1 MPVRAGIANSIIPN
15 KKRPPGARLHRAE
28 TQDWGSHMDKVYHE
42 THDLVKTFQ
51 NERFGAVRVVECN
64 GEPWFVASDV
74 CRALSIINSR
84 DAIARLDDDEKADV
98 GLTDI
103 SSNGVTQSRNMSIV
117 NEPGLYTLVLGSRKP
132 EAKAFKRWITHE
144 VIPSIRKTGSYS
156 VPQAETAADVRAKAM
171 LLNAKSRMLAAA
183 SKAVSNFNLSPVA
196 LETLGIT
203 MIEEYAGVKTGYRP
217 PVEKTYT
224 ATELGQ
230 MFGVSANMIGRIAK
244 EHGLKTEQYG
254 ITVLD
259 RGRNSDK
266 QVPCF
271 RYNEAGKQ
279 RIAELIEGME

>member
-1 MPVRAGIANSIIPN
+1 MESEKRH

-28 TQDWGSHMDKVYHE
+28 TQDWGSRMDKVYHE

-74 CRALSIINSR
+74 CRALGIDR
-84 DAIARLDDDEKADV
+84 TQTRRLDEDEK
-98 GLTDI
+98 
-103 SSNGVTQSRNMSIV
+103 GVYSAQTPGGQQEIGIV

-196 LETLGIT
+196 LETLGLT

-230 MFGVSANMIGRIAK
+230 MLGVSANMIGRIAK

>member
-1 MPVRAGIANSIIPN
+1 
-15 KKRPPGARLHRAE
+15 
-28 TQDWGSHMDKVYHE
+28 MDKVYHE

-51 NERFGAVRVVECN
+51 NERFGAVRVAECN

-74 CRALSIINSR
+74 CRALGIDR
-84 DAIARLDDDEKADV
+84 TQTRRLDEDEK
-98 GLTDI
+98 
-103 SSNGVTQSRNMSIV
+103 GVYSAQTPGGQQEIGIV

-196 LETLGIT
+196 LETLGLT

-279 RIAELIEGME
+279 RIAELIEGMGGKST

>member
-1 MPVRAGIANSIIPN
+1 MESEKRH

-28 TQDWGSHMDKVYHE
+28 TQDWGSRMDKVYHE

-74 CRALSIINSR
+74 CKALSIINSR
-84 DAIARLDDDEKADV
+84 DAIARLDDDEKGV
-98 GLTDI
+98 VSTDTPGGMQ
-103 SSNGVTQSRNMSIV
+103 NMTVT

-196 LETLGIT
+196 LETLGLT

-279 RIAELIEGME
+279 RIAELIEGMK

>member
-1 MPVRAGIANSIIPN
+1 
-15 KKRPPGARLHRAE
+15 
-28 TQDWGSHMDKVYHE
+28 MDKVYHE

-84 DAIARLDDDEKADV
+84 DAIARLDDDEKGV
-98 GLTDI
+98 VSTDTPGGMQ
-103 SSNGVTQSRNMSIV
+103 NMTVT

-279 RIAELIEGME
+279 RIAELIEGMEGEST

>member
-1 MPVRAGIANSIIPN
+1 MESEKRH
-15 KKRPPGARLHRAE
+15 KKKTARRKTSPGGDTRL
-28 TQDWGSHMDKVYHE
+28 GVSMDKVYHE

-84 DAIARLDDDEKADV
+84 DAIARLDDDEKGV
-98 GLTDI
+98 VSTDTPGGMQ
-103 SSNGVTQSRNMSIV
+103 NMTVT

-156 VPQAETAADVRAKAM
+156 VSQAETAADVRAKAM

-196 LETLGIT
+196 LETLGLT

-259 RGRNSDK
+259 KGRNSEK

>member
-1 MPVRAGIANSIIPN
+1 MNGITIYRND
-15 KKRPPGARLHRAE
+15 E
-28 TQDWGSHMDKVYHE
+28 
-42 THDLVKTFQ
+42 
-51 NERFGAVRVVECN
+51 FGAVRTMELR

-74 CRALSIINSR
+74 CRVLGLEQTHKALN
-84 DAIARLDDDEKADV
+84 RLDEDEV
-98 GLTDI
+98 GRGI
-103 SSNGVTQSRNMSIV
+103 KIPHPQSPEKTIEVGIV

-259 RGRNSDK
+259 KGRNSDK

-279 RIAELIEGME
+279 RIAELIEGLK

>member
-1 MPVRAGIANSIIPN
+1 MNGITIYRND
-15 KKRPPGARLHRAE
+15 E
-28 TQDWGSHMDKVYHE
+28 
-42 THDLVKTFQ
+42 
-51 NERFGAVRVVECN
+51 FGAVRTMELR

-74 CRALSIINSR
+74 CRALGLEQVSR
-84 DAIARLDDDEKADV
+84 ALSRLDLDEGRLLEV
-98 GLTDI
+98 PHP
-103 SSNGVTQSRNMSIV
+103 QSPEKTIEVRAV
-117 NEPGLYTLVLGSRKP
+117 NEPGLYSLVLASRKP

-171 LLNAKSRMLAAA
+171 LLNAKSRMLATA

-259 RGRNSDK
+259 RSRNSDK

>member
-1 MPVRAGIANSIIPN
+1 
-15 KKRPPGARLHRAE
+15 
-28 TQDWGSHMDKVYHE
+28 MDKVYHE

-74 CRALSIINSR
+74 CRALGLGNSR
-84 DAIARLDDDEKADV
+84 MATDRLDDDEKGV
-98 GLTDI
+98 ISTDTPGGMQ
-103 SSNGVTQSRNMSIV
+103 NMTVT

-196 LETLGIT
+196 LETLGLT

-279 RIAELIEGME
+279 RIAELIEGMKT

>member
-1 MPVRAGIANSIIPN
+1 
-15 KKRPPGARLHRAE
+15 
-28 TQDWGSHMDKVYHE
+28 MDKVYHE

-51 NERFGAVRVVECN
+51 NERFGAVRVAECN

-74 CRALSIINSR
+74 CRALEIDNTATR
-84 DAIARLDDDEKADV
+84 RLDEDEKAALR
-98 GLTDI
+98 LTQT
-103 SSNGVTQSRNMSIV
+103 SSNGTEQGRDVTIID
-117 NEPGLYTLVLGSRKP
+117 EPGLYTLVLGSRKP

-183 SKAVSNFNLSPVA
+183 SKAVSNFSLSPVA
-196 LETLGIT
+196 LEALGIT

-230 MFGVSANMIGRIAK
+230 MFGVSANMIGRLAK

-279 RIAELIEGME
+279 RIAELIEGMEGEST

>member
-1 MPVRAGIANSIIPN
+1 
-15 KKRPPGARLHRAE
+15 
-28 TQDWGSHMDKVYHE
+28 MDKVYHE

-74 CRALSIINSR
+74 CRALGLGNSR
-84 DAIARLDDDEKADV
+84 MATDRLDDDEKADV
-98 GLTDI
+98 SLTDT

-144 VIPSIRKTGSYS
+144 VIPSIRKTGGYS

-279 RIAELIEGME
+279 RIAELIEGMET

>member
-1 MPVRAGIANSIIPN
+1 MESEKRH
-15 KKRPPGARLHRAE
+15 KKKTARRKTSPGGDTRL
-28 TQDWGSHMDKVYHE
+28 GVSMDKVYHE

-74 CRALSIINSR
+74 CRELSIINSR
-84 DAIARLDDDEKADV
+84 DAIARLDDDEKGV
-98 GLTDI
+98 VSTDTPGGMQ
-103 SSNGVTQSRNMSIV
+103 NMTVT

-156 VPQAETAADVRAKAM
+156 APQAETAADVRAKAM

-279 RIAELIEGME
+279 RIAELIEGMET

>member
-1 MPVRAGIANSIIPN
+1 M
-15 KKRPPGARLHRAE
+15 
-28 TQDWGSHMDKVYHE
+28 
-42 THDLVKTFQ
+42 
-51 NERFGAVRVVECN
+51 
-64 GEPWFVASDV
+64 
-74 CRALSIINSR
+74 
-84 DAIARLDDDEKADV
+84 
-98 GLTDI
+98 
-103 SSNGVTQSRNMSIV
+103 
-117 NEPGLYTLVLGSRKP
+117 
-132 EAKAFKRWITHE
+132 
-144 VIPSIRKTGSYS
+144 IPSIRKTGSYS

-259 RGRNSDK
+259 KDRNSDK

>member
-1 MPVRAGIANSIIPN
+1 MSDITIYRNIEFGEVR
-15 KKRPPGARLHRAE
+15 
-28 TQDWGSHMDKVYHE
+28 T
-42 THDLVKTFQ
+42 
-51 NERFGAVRVVECN
+51 VELK

-74 CRALSIINSR
+74 CRALGLEQVSR
-84 DAIARLDDDEKADV
+84 AMSRLDSDEG
-98 GLTDI
+98 GLLE
-103 SSNGVTQSRNMSIV
+103 VPHPQSPEKTIEVRTV
-117 NEPGLYTLVLGSRKP
+117 NEPGLYSLVLASRKP

-259 RGRNSDK
+259 KGRNSDK

>member
-1 MPVRAGIANSIIPN
+1 MNDITIYRND
-15 KKRPPGARLHRAE
+15 E
-28 TQDWGSHMDKVYHE
+28 
-42 THDLVKTFQ
+42 
-51 NERFGAVRVVECN
+51 FGAVRTMELR

-74 CRALSIINSR
+74 CRALGLEQTHKALN
-84 DAIARLDDDEKADV
+84 RLDEDEV
-98 GLTDI
+98 GRGI
-103 SSNGVTQSRNMSIV
+103 KIPHPQSPEKTIEVSLV
-117 NEPGLYTLVLGSRKP
+117 NEPGLYSLVLASRKP

-144 VIPSIRKTGSYS
+144 VIPSIRKTGGYS

-183 SKAVSNFNLSPVA
+183 SKVVSNFNLSPVA
-196 LETLGIT
+196 LETLGLT

-279 RIAELIEGME
+279 RIAELIEGAET

>member
-1 MPVRAGIANSIIPN
+1 MESEKRH

-28 TQDWGSHMDKVYHE
+28 TQDWGSRMDKVYHE

-74 CRALSIINSR
+74 CRALGIDR
-84 DAIARLDDDEKADV
+84 TQTRRLDEDEK
-98 GLTDI
+98 
-103 SSNGVTQSRNMSIV
+103 GVYSAQTPGGQQEIGIV

-144 VIPSIRKTGSYS
+144 VIPSIRKTGSYR

-196 LETLGIT
+196 LETLGLT

-230 MFGVSANMIGRIAK
+230 MLGVSANMIGRIAK